1 MSKGTKKEGIKF
13 FKNKLAYALMWKD
26 FKSVCE
32 GFISCEECEDK
43 EKVRTF
49 LRHLSDKLNAKTT

>member
-1 MSKGTKKEGIKF
+1 
-13 FKNKLAYALMWKD
+13 MWKD

-49 LRHLSDKLNAKTT
+49 LRHLSDKLKAKTT